1 MLEVFEA
8 IQVPITL
15 ESITS
20 YNLREKKK
28 KDLSKVLPVGKLV
41 IEGIQC

>member
-28 KDLSKVLPVGKLV
+28 DLSKVLPVGKLE
-41 IEGIQC
+41 IKGMQY